1 MEAAV
6 CRGLENFNGTDG
18 LYGLPERTFNE
29 LREDGEIRGMFMQ
42 STGVAKTAE
51 QWGTMALTATA
62 TAKDITYRAAW
73 PVRSW
78 GDALLDFWDD
88 FANDGRLEGR
98 DGGQDPDARAMASR
112 GTVLALTGFQC
123 SGMERSIAFAARPG
137 VHFWSNGAAWGG
149 VCRQNAEE
157 DTAAVELEV
166 LSGSLELARFTL
178 HGVGGIALDEPAAIA
193 ERETL
198 SLSFAS

>member
-1 MEAAV
+1 
-6 CRGLENFNGTDG
+6 
-18 LYGLPERTFNE
+18 
-29 LREDGEIRGMFMQ
+29 MQ

-62 TAKDITYRAAW
+62 TAKDITCRAAW

-98 DGGQDPDARAMASR
+98 NGGQDPDARAMASR
-112 GTVLALTGFQC
+112 GAVLALTGFQY

-149 VCRQNAEE
+149 VCRQDAEE
-157 DTAAVELEV
+157 GSAAVEMEV
-166 LSGSLELARFTL
+166 LNGSLELSRFTL
-178 HGVGGIALDEPAAIA
+178 HSVGEIAFDEPTTLA
-193 ERETL
+193 EGETL